1 MTNWLRLLALI
12 TVFGACKK
20 NDIKVYPDL
29 VFQLKFDNSQERL
42 DNFGAPSKM
51 PEGHAAQ
58 SPTMRE
64 MSLNYIELAPDS
76 LTQLGKGTIVYQG
89 VETTNG
95 GAKAIEFDKAKRAA
109 SDQEFARI
117 SVKDLAPG
125 VYTWIRASVSYQN
138 YNIKFNLNDVPG
150 IGNLSQ
156 QTGTV
161 ASFVGYN
168 TYIKKVVPRTMSLT
182 VGGNKA
188 QGFWVFES
196 ALDVPYSGYNRVFF
210 GQAPV
215 GSTTVV
221 NPLFNSSPVPAG
233 SCVVTGKLD
242 EPLVITGEETADQT
256 VILSFSI
263 NESLEW
269 VDDNGNKQ
277 LDFYGAPGTPNE
289 KIVDMGIRG
298 LKGKLNR

>member
-1 MTNWLRLLALI
+1 MLALS
-12 TVFGACKK
+12 TLVGACQK
-20 NDIKVYPDL
+20 NDIRVYPDL
-29 VFQLKFDNSQERL
+29 TFQVKFDNSQERL
-42 DNFGAPSKM
+42 DNFGVPSKM
-51 PEGHAAQ
+51 LEGHAAQ
-58 SPTMRE
+58 SPVMRE

-89 VETTNG
+89 IETTNG
-95 GAKAIEFDKAKRAA
+95 GAKAIDFDKAIRA
-109 SDQEFARI
+109 SNNQEFTRI
-117 SVKDLAPG
+117 SVKDIPPG
-125 VYTWIRASVSYQN
+125 VYTWIRASVAYQN

-150 IGNLSQ
+150 VGNLIQ

-168 TYIKKVVPRTMSLT
+168 TYIKKIVPRTMSLT

-196 ALDVPYSGYNRVFF
+196 ALDVPYTGYNRVFF
-210 GQAPV
+210 GQAPA
-215 GSTTVV
+215 GATTVV

-233 SCVVTGKLD
+233 SCIVTGKLD

-269 VDDNGNKQ
+269 IDDNGNKQ